1 MLHAE
6 RARPQL
12 QLAAAGGQK
21 VRQRRV
27 TNAATHR
34 RCSSVEVIR
43 RVQRQFRALV
53 SKQAEAAQELH
64 NTSLRE
70 ASSAAGTLPQ
80 HEHLC
85 AILRRVYRERK
96 AREAAT
102 QARGAGG
109 R

>member
-1 MLHAE
+1 M
-6 RARPQL
+6 QL
-12 QLAAAGGQK
+12 TPAQL
-21 VRQRRV
+21 
-27 TNAATHR
+27 
-34 RCSSVEVIR
+34 ELIR

-53 SKQAEAAQELH
+53 SKQVEAAQELH

-70 ASSAAGTLPQ
+70 ARAAWTLPQ